1 MCLAVP
7 VKVVELGAG
16 DAALVDLGGIRKQ
29 ISLALVEDVAVGDY
43 VILHVGYA
51 LTRLDPAE
59 AERTLALFA
68 EAGVASAGSD
78 LASTFAGEVGS
89 GMGLEFEADH
99 GSPSAP
105 AGSGPGQALEAEGNG
120 MAAPTERSG

>member
-7 VKVVELGAG
+7 VRVVELQDG

-51 LTRLDPAE
+51 LTKLDPDE
-59 AERTLALFA
+59 AARTLALFA
-68 EAGVASAGSD
+68 EAGA
-78 LASTFAGEVGS
+78 T
-89 GMGLEFEADH
+89 
-99 GSPSAP
+99 P
-105 AGSGPGQALEAEGNG
+105 Q
-120 MAAPTERSG
+120 